1 MATSPTHTETTDV
14 VICGCGPTGAML
26 SAYLGRANIA
36 NIVLEKEADITTDP
50 RGIALDEDGIRLVQ
64 GLGLYEH
71 VFSDIGTCTPKVRF
85 VSGVHNDLHKQAFLN
100 FDCSCTAGHTGH
112 VAMLAHKQPA
122 LEDRLRYKIREASSC
137 ELRGGCRVTSISE
150 DDRWVYTRYL
160 DAEGVERRIQSRF
173 LVGADGKTGF
183 TRKQYLEPR
192 GVEMQWAEK
201 MRYRET
207 WVALNW
213 KLRLPTP
220 KTHPS
225 FPLWRLGYSPED
237 VFDQFF
243 PVDFRFLCN
252 PQRPAVC
259 GRFGPPSDRLWR
271 FEFLVN
277 AGESDVEMATPA
289 MIRKVVYPYLR
300 HPGTRYGLSD
310 PVEFPNDC
318 IEVLRCRPFR
328 FSARSCDRWAL
339 GRVVL
344 CGDAAH
350 VFPPFGGQGIASGF
364 RDAISLSW
372 RLAIACRS
380 ETANHEQL
388 FTGWYLERKQQLES
402 SLATTIRNGDMV
414 NSRNPFKIFLRDWTL
429 WFVQL
434 LPGWK
439 RWLELGPRIDAPTT
453 YKYEPGMAFMPE
465 LEGGV
470 LFPQMYCVAL
480 EDQTEVPRVEF
491 SDDAIFA
498 STKESRFQIVV
509 LLDSL
514 DELQAAKQELKA
526 LEGTSSDSLSVREA
540 TFFVPRL
547 SVPPRGQKPIS
558 ELDGVYRTASAEQ
571 FASSYLCRG
580 RPAPR
585 GYHEDDL
592 WKSAKGRK
600 FVIVRP
606 DRFIFAM
613 CDAACEL
620 ERVRSRLADLC
631 H

>member
-1 MATSPTHTETTDV
+1 MASSSLNHDETTDV

-26 SAYLGRANIA
+26 SAYLGRATIS
-36 NIVLEKEADITTDP
+36 NIVLEKEPDITTDP
-50 RGIALDEDGIRLVQ
+50 RGIALDEDGIRFLQ

-71 VFSDIGTCTPKVRF
+71 VFSDIGTCIPKVRF
-85 VSGVHNDLHKQAFLN
+85 VSGVHNDLNKQPFLN
-100 FDCSCTAGHTGH
+100 FDISSTAGHTGH
-112 VAMLAHKQPA
+112 VAMLSHKQPA
-122 LEDRLRYKIREASSC
+122 LEERLRSKIQ
-137 ELRGGCRVTSISE
+137 
-150 DDRWVYTRYL
+150 DDEWVYTRYL
-160 DAEGVERRIQSRF
+160 SANGVERCIRSRF

-192 GVEMQWAEK
+192 GVHMQWAEK
-201 MRYRET
+201 MRYQET

-213 KLRLPTP
+213 KLSLPTP

-225 FPLWRLGYSPED
+225 FPLWKLGYSPED
-237 VFDQFF
+237 VFDLFF
-243 PVDFRFLCN
+243 PLDFRFLCN

-277 AGESDVEMATPA
+277 AGESDAEMATPA

-300 HPGTRYGLSD
+300 HPGARYGLPD
-310 PVEFPNDC
+310 PVEFPHDC

-339 GRVVL
+339 GRVIL

-372 RLAIACRS
+372 RLAVACRS
-380 ETANHEQL
+380 QAANHEQL
-388 FTGWYLERKQQLES
+388 FTGWFLERKQQLES

-414 NSRNPFKIFLRDWTL
+414 NSRNPFKIFVRDWTL
-429 WFVQL
+429 WFLQL

-439 RWLELGPRIDAPTT
+439 SWLELGPRIDGPTT
-453 YKYEPGMAFMPE
+453 YKYEPGMAFIPE
-465 LEGGV
+465 LGGGV
-470 LFPQMYCVAL
+470 LFSQTYCVAL
-480 EDQTEVPRVEF
+480 GGQAEVPRVQF

-498 STKESRFQIVV
+498 KTKESPFQIVV
-509 LLDSL
+509 LLDNL
-514 DELQAAKQELKA
+514 DELQAARQELKVLDGA
-526 LEGTSSDSLSVREA
+526 SSESLSVREA

-547 SVPPRGQKPIS
+547 PVSAHQQKQPS
-558 ELDGVYRTASAEQ
+558 ELDGVYRAASAEE
-571 FASSYLCRG
+571 FAASSLCKG

-592 WKSAKGRK
+592 WKSAKGRR

-613 CDAACEL
+613 CDAGGEL
-620 ERVRSRLADLC
+620 ERICSGLAKLS